1 MTSVLLTFE
10 RNLINPGMWQRIQTV
25 FLSIV
30 VLSMIS
36 SVFLPIWVSIDP
48 TSESSKAL
56 YPLHY
61 TVKEGDIST
70 TSYVPYCATAVLM
83 IAAATIAI
91 MQLRK
96 YDNRIIQIKMGT
108 LNSLILMGVMLCA
121 ILFANSLINS
131 NPTGWKYGMGLY
143 LPFVGV
149 TCNWLAI
156 RFIRRDEK
164 MVRDSD
170 RIR

>member
-1 MTSVLLTFE
+1 
-10 RNLINPGMWQRIQTV
+10 MWQRIQTV
-25 FLSIV
+25 FLVLVVASMLFSI
-30 VLSMIS
+30 
-36 SVFLPIWVSIDP
+36 FLPIWVSVDP
-48 TSESSKAL
+48 TSEISKSL

-61 TVKEGDIST
+61 TVKEGDIRTST
-70 TSYVPYCATAVLM
+70 YFPFCATAILM

-91 MQLRK
+91 MQIRK
-96 YDNRIIQIKMGT
+96 YDNRITQIKMGT

-121 ILFANSLINS
+121 ILFANNLINS
-131 NPTGWKYGMGLY
+131 NPTGWKYGLGLY
-143 LPFVGV
+143 LPFAGV

>member
-1 MTSVLLTFE
+1 
-10 RNLINPGMWQRIQTV
+10 MWQRIQTV
-25 FLSIV
+25 FLAIV
-30 VLSMIS
+30 VLTMLS
-36 SVFLPIWVSIDP
+36 SIFLPIWVSVDP
-48 TSESSKAL
+48 SSEVTKSL
-56 YPLHY
+56 YALHY
-61 TVKEGDIST
+61 TVKEGGNRISA
-70 TSYVPYCATAVLM
+70 YYPYSATAILM
-83 IAAATIAI
+83 VAAATVAVMMI
-91 MQLRK
+91 RR

-121 ILFANSLINS
+121 ILFANNLIKD
-131 NPTGWKYGMGLY
+131 NPAGWKYGLGLY

>member
-1 MTSVLLTFE
+1 
-10 RNLINPGMWQRIQTV
+10 MWQRIQTV

-30 VLSMIS
+30 VLSMLS
-36 SVFLPIWVSIDP
+36 SLFLPIWVSIDP
-48 TSESSKAL
+48 ASEISKSL
-56 YPLHY
+56 YALHY
-61 TVKEGDIST
+61 TIKEGDNRISA
-70 TSYVPYCATAVLM
+70 YFPYCATAILM
-83 IAAATIAI
+83 VAAATVAI
-91 MQLRK
+91 MQIRR

-108 LNSLILMGVMLCA
+108 LNSLVLMGVMLCA
-121 ILFANSLINS
+121 ILFANNLINAT
-131 NPTGWKYGMGLY
+131 PTGWKYGLGLY
-143 LPFVGV
+143 IPFVGV

>member
-1 MTSVLLTFE
+1 
-10 RNLINPGMWQRIQTV
+10 V
-25 FLSIV
+25 FLAIV
-30 VLSMIS
+30 VASMLSSI
-36 SVFLPIWVSIDP
+36 FLPIWVAVDP
-48 TSESSKAL
+48 TAEVSKSL

-61 TVKEGDIST
+61 TVKEGETRSST
-70 TSYVPYCATAVLM
+70 YFPYCATAVLM
-83 IAAATIAI
+83 VAAATIAI
-91 MQLRK
+91 MQIRR
-96 YDNRIIQIKMGT
+96 YDNRITQIKMGT

-121 ILFANSLINS
+121 ILFANSLINA
-131 NPTGWKYGMGLY
+131 NPAGWKYGLGLY